1 MTTGQALLFPPL
13 RSATRAARRSS
24 VVPAGPCRRGKFEM
38 KYSVAYARVR
48 GRTFMDKTRAKLR
61 SEWLFRAISLAHS
74 HGAKIACPFA
84 AIFGG
89 RAVSTPLP
97 PMDARP
103 LASTASCKIC
113 TIRLE
118 TLCYQRAWWFRVF
131 REILASGIRVF
142 AIAYLIRPKD
152 YLARSPM
159 CFKCIRFRKNALKER
174 SALFNWLD
182 SYLNPM
188 FNRVRDSLLTPKEL
202 DDARALAR
210 RAADR
215 DFIDYEQ

>member
-1 MTTGQALLFPPL
+1 MEETH
-13 RSATRAARRSS
+13 
-24 VVPAGPCRRGKFEM
+24 
-38 KYSVAYARVR
+38 
-48 GRTFMDKTRAKLR
+48 AKLYPEAFFCIN
-61 SEWLFRAISLAHS
+61 SIAHS
-74 HGAKIACPFA
+74 HGAKIACAFS

-89 RAVSTPLP
+89 RALSTPLP

-118 TLCYQRAWWFRVF
+118 RLCYQRAWWFRIF
-131 REILASGIRVF
+131 REILASGIRIF
-142 AIAYLIRPKD
+142 AMAYLIRPKD

-174 SALFNWLD
+174 SALFNWLN

-188 FNRVRDSLLTPKEL
+188 FNRVRDSLLTVEEL
-202 DDARALAR
+202 DNEGALAR

-215 DFIDYEQ
+215 DFLDFTQ

>member
-1 MTTGQALLFPPL
+1 VANLK
-13 RSATRAARRSS
+13 
-24 VVPAGPCRRGKFEM
+24 GKYF
-38 KYSVAYARVR
+38 VAYAGVR
-48 GRTFMDKTRAKLR
+48 GRTFADKPLAKLR
-61 SEWLFRAISLAHS
+61 PESLFCVNSIAHS
-74 HGAKIACPFA
+74 HGAKIAYAFA
-84 AIFGG
+84 AIIGG
-89 RAVSTPLP
+89 RALSTPLP

-103 LASTASCKIC
+103 LALSASCKIC

-118 TLCYQRAWWFRVF
+118 TLCYRRAWWFRVF
-131 REILASGIRVF
+131 REILASGIRIF

-159 CFKCIRFRKNALKER
+159 CYKCIRFRKNALKER

-188 FNRVRDSLLTPKEL
+188 FNRVRDSLLAPKEL

>member
-1 MTTGQALLFPPL
+1 
-13 RSATRAARRSS
+13 
-24 VVPAGPCRRGKFEM
+24 V
-38 KYSVAYARVR
+38 
-48 GRTFMDKTRAKLR
+48 
-61 SEWLFRAISLAHS
+61 
-74 HGAKIACPFA
+74 KIARSFA
-84 AIFGG
+84 GFFGG
-89 RAVSTPLP
+89 RALSTLLP
-97 PMDARP
+97 PSDAQP
-103 LASTASCKIC
+103 CAPTASCKIC

-118 TLCYQRAWWFRVF
+118 TLCYQRAWWFRIF

-174 SALFNWLD
+174 SSLFNWLD

-188 FNRVRDSLLTPKEL
+188 FNRVRDSLLTVKEL

-210 RAADR
+210 RAEDR
-215 DFIDYEQ
+215 SFIDYRQ

>member
-1 MTTGQALLFPPL
+1 M
-13 RSATRAARRSS
+13 
-24 VVPAGPCRRGKFEM
+24 
-38 KYSVAYARVR
+38 
-48 GRTFMDKTRAKLR
+48 
-61 SEWLFRAISLAHS
+61 
-74 HGAKIACPFA
+74 
-84 AIFGG
+84 
-89 RAVSTPLP
+89 STPLP

-103 LASTASCKIC
+103 LAQTASCKIC

-174 SALFNWLD
+174 STLFNWLELISEPD
-182 SYLNPM
+182 VQPRAQLIADAKRTRRRQGDRAPRRGSRFYRLRTMNIDNRTWNAFHTASRCSDDGACLAVYL
-188 FNRVRDSLLTPKEL
+188 SSTG
-202 DDARALAR
+202 
-210 RAADR
+210 RAA
-215 DFIDYEQ
+215 

>member
-1 MTTGQALLFPPL
+1 M
-13 RSATRAARRSS
+13 
-24 VVPAGPCRRGKFEM
+24 
-38 KYSVAYARVR
+38 
-48 GRTFMDKTRAKLR
+48 
-61 SEWLFRAISLAHS
+61 
-74 HGAKIACPFA
+74 
-84 AIFGG
+84 
-89 RAVSTPLP
+89 STLLP
-97 PMDARP
+97 PSDAQP
-103 LASTASCKIC
+103 CAPTASCKIC

-118 TLCYQRAWWFRVF
+118 TLCYQRAWWFRIF

-174 SALFNWLD
+174 SSLFNWLD

-188 FNRVRDSLLTPKEL
+188 FNRVRDSLLTVKEL

-210 RAADR
+210 RAEDR
-215 DFIDYEQ
+215 SFIDYRQ

>member
-1 MTTGQALLFPPL
+1 
-13 RSATRAARRSS
+13 
-24 VVPAGPCRRGKFEM
+24 
-38 KYSVAYARVR
+38 
-48 GRTFMDKTRAKLR
+48 MDKTRAKLR

-215 DFIDYEQ
+215 DFIDYAR

>member
-1 MTTGQALLFPPL
+1 MADT
-13 RSATRAARRSS
+13 
-24 VVPAGPCRRGKFEM
+24 KW
-38 KYSVAYARVR
+38 KYSLAYAGVH
-48 GRTFMDKTRAKLR
+48 GRTFMEETHAKLYPEAFFCIN
-61 SEWLFRAISLAHS
+61 SIAHS
-74 HGAKIACPFA
+74 RGAKIACAFS

-89 RAVSTPLP
+89 RALSTPLP

-118 TLCYQRAWWFRVF
+118 RLCYQRAWWFRIF
-131 REILASGIRVF
+131 REILASGIRIF
-142 AIAYLIRPKD
+142 AMAYLIRPKD

-174 SALFNWLD
+174 SALFNWLN

-188 FNRVRDSLLTPKEL
+188 FKRVRDSLLTVEEL
-202 DDARALAR
+202 DNAGALAR

-215 DFIDYEQ
+215 DFLDFTQ

>member
-1 MTTGQALLFPPL
+1 L
-13 RSATRAARRSS
+13 
-24 VVPAGPCRRGKFEM
+24 
-38 KYSVAYARVR
+38 
-48 GRTFMDKTRAKLR
+48 
-61 SEWLFRAISLAHS
+61 
-74 HGAKIACPFA
+74 
-84 AIFGG
+84 
-89 RAVSTPLP
+89 STLLP
-97 PMDARP
+97 PSDAQP
-103 LASTASCKIC
+103 CAPTASCKIC

-118 TLCYQRAWWFRVF
+118 TLCYQRAWWFRIF

-174 SALFNWLD
+174 SSLFNWLD

-188 FNRVRDSLLTPKEL
+188 FNRVRDSLLTVKEL

-210 RAADR
+210 RAEDR
-215 DFIDYEQ
+215 SFIDYRQ